1 MIIIDRNKIKVNQF
15 DTCIL
20 DLNVCGYK
28 LQEGDKIEF
37 VFNSIKEEKNYNDTD
52 LVSPTDEQGTFNY
65 SVSILQKGVV
75 RTEII
80 NSICE
85 VI

>member
-20 DLNVCGYK
+20 DLNVCGDK
-28 LQEGDKIEF
+28 LQVGDKIEF
-37 VFNSIKEEKNYNDTD
+37 IFNSIKEEKEFNDTD
-52 LVSPTDEQGTFNY
+52 LVFPTDEQGTFNY

>member
-28 LQEGDKIEF
+28 LQEDDKIVF
-37 VFNSIKEEKNYNDTD
+37 IFNSIKEEKNYNDTD
-52 LVSPTDEQGTFNY
+52 LVFPTDEKGSFNY
-65 SVSILQKGVV
+65 SVTILQKGVI

-80 NSICE
+80 NNICE

>member
-37 VFNSIKEEKNYNDTD
+37 VFNSIKEEKEFNDTD
-52 LVSPTDEQGTFNY
+52 LVFPTDEQGTFNY

-75 RTEII
+75 ITEII
-80 NSICE
+80 NSIFE

>member
-20 DLNVCGYK
+20 NLNVCGYK

-37 VFNSIKEEKNYNDTD
+37 IFNSIKEEKNYNDTD
-52 LVSPTDEQGTFNY
+52 LVFPTGEKGSFNY
-65 SVSILQKGVV
+65 SVTILQKGII

>member
-1 MIIIDRNKIKVNQF
+1 MIIIDRNKIKVNQH

-20 DLNVCGYK
+20 ELNVCGYVLK
-28 LQEGDKIEF
+28 KDDVIEF
-37 VFNSIKEEKNYNDTD
+37 TVNGNKELKKFNDTE
-52 LVSPTDEQGTFNY
+52 LYFPTDEKGTYNY
-65 SVSILQKGVV
+65 SVSILQKGII

-80 NSICE
+80 KSTIE